1 MDTIVFGTPQSPTSS
16 ITPYRSLVR
25 VTPPLVEPVSLAQAK
40 AQCRID
46 TDAEDEYV
54 QGLISVARQY
64 VEDTL
69 DITLCTTVWE
79 ARYDLFP
86 VWAIVLPRAPM
97 ANATVTVTY
106 RNGDATTGTL
116 SSATNDFQVDYRA
129 VPGRCYPLWAR
140 AWPPTRGDENSVI
153 VQYTAGYGDDGAA
166 VPPVAKHLI
175 LTLVAHLFES
185 RQPVVVGGVNSVPY
199 TFDTLLAA
207 SGLGVNYR

>member
-1 MDTIVFGTPQSPTSS
+1 MDTIIFGTPHPPNSTL
-16 ITPYRSLVR
+16 TPYRSLVR
-25 VTPPLVEPVSLAQAK
+25 VTNPAVEPVSLAMAK
-40 AQCRID
+40 SQCRID
-46 TDAEDEYV
+46 TDAENEYI
-54 QGLISVARQY
+54 QNLIAVARQY
-64 VEDTL
+64 VEDVL

-97 ANATVTVTY
+97 ASANVTVTY
-106 RNGDATTGTL
+106 RNGDGTTASITSDAG
-116 SSATNDFQVDYRA
+116 NFQVDSRGI
-129 VPGRCYPLWAR
+129 PGRIFPKWAE

-153 VQYTAGYGDDGAA
+153 VRYTAGYGADGTS

-175 LTLVAHLFES
+175 LMLVAHLFES
-185 RQPVVVGGVNSVPY
+185 RQPAVVGGVASVPY

>member
-25 VTPPLVEPVSLAQAK
+25 VTPPAAEPITLATAK
-40 AQCRID
+40 SQCRVD
-46 TDAEDEYV
+46 TDTENDYI
-54 QGLISVARQY
+54 QSLIAVSRQY

-86 VWAIVLPRAPM
+86 IWAIVLPRAPM
-97 ANATVTVTY
+97 ATGTVTVTHRY
-106 RNGDATTGTL
+106 GDGTYGTMTSTNG
-116 SSATNDFQVDYRA
+116 DFQVDTRSI
-129 VPGRCYPLWAR
+129 PGRIFPLWAR
-140 AWPPTRGDENSVI
+140 SWPATRGDENSVT
-153 VQYTAGYGDDGAA
+153 VQYTAGYSADGTS
-166 VPPVAKHLI
+166 VPPVAKHLCM
-175 LTLVAHLFES
+175 LLVAHMFES
-185 RQPVVVGGVNSVPY
+185 RQPAVVGGVTSVPY